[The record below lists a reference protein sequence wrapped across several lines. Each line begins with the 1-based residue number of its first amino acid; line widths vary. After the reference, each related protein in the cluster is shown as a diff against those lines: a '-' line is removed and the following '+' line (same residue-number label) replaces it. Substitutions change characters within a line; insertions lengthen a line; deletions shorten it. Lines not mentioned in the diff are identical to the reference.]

1 MAAAP
6 DWMEQANQLVK
17 LWTEQQQ
24 DFFAQMTGSTRPMA
38 PSSAAPT
45 TSFDSGAQQV
55 QELWRTSIEKWMAL
69 VTQGLPQATRADEML
84 KGLFDPAQW
93 ANAGMGPL
101 DRAIEHLIDGPSY
114 ATLWTLDRKL
124 VRAQKL
130 RAEWLRDL
138 AAWQMLVQGAWAEG
152 VKRFLREVNA
162 QDGAPIKSWRELTD
176 LWVDI
181 ANDALT
187 QTHRT
192 PEFLEAQR
200 RLTRSSTEC
209 RLAEREIAEAY
220 CEIHQIPTRTEVDEL
235 AHTVYELR
243 RELRELKKS
252 QPSAKDPT
260 RAAKRRPRK
269 RPSA

>member
-1 MAAAP
+1 MSAAP

-17 LWTEQQQ
+17 FWTEQQQ
-24 DFFAQMTGSTRPMA
+24 NFFAQMAGPASHMA
-38 PSSAAPT
+38 QPGAAPAPA
-45 TSFDSGAQQV
+45 FESGVQQV
-55 QELWRTSIEKWMAL
+55 QDLWRASIEKWMAL
-69 VTQGLPQATRADEML
+69 VPQAPRADEML

-101 DRAIEHLIDGPSY
+101 DRAIEHLVDGPSY

-124 VRAQKL
+124 IRAQKL

-162 QDGAPIKSWRELTD
+162 QGGAPIKSWRELTD

-187 QTHRT
+187 ETHRT

-243 RELRELKKS
+243 RELRALRKAQPAAKAPPRPTRRRARKS
-252 QPSAKDPT
+252 SSAK
-260 RAAKRRPRK
+260 
-269 RPSA
+269 